1 MIKHVMNLRSTK
13 KNWVVY
19 GAGLLTV
26 CTLGLIFKN
35 FNDKM
40 TVMGDSVTS
49 YQRMIDKQTGH
60 LRSLEQE
67 NARYKRDLK
76 EEREINAGSL
86 KEMEARLRSLQED
99 CRAETS
105 RLEKELE
112 SLQDQQNQISEEK
125 RKVENKYKTLSK
137 ANNNAIAEIENFKQ
151 ENKKLRGQLH
161 EATTS
166 KSSEMIQLKDKLASI
181 SSGKHI
187 LKLNLLNLE
196 N

>member
-1 MIKHVMNLRSTK
+1 MNNPIKMIKNVMSLRSTK

-19 GAGLLTV
+19 GAGLVTV
-26 CTLGLIFKN
+26 CTLGLVFKN

-40 TVMGDSVTS
+40 SVMGESVSS

-67 NARYKRDLK
+67 NARVKRDLK
-76 EEREINAGSL
+76 EEKEINAGSL
-86 KEMEARLRSLQED
+86 KEMEARLRSLQDD
-99 CRAETS
+99 CRAETG

-112 SLQDQQNQISEEK
+112 SLQDQHNQISEEK
-125 RKVENKYKTLSK
+125 RKVETKYKTLSK
-137 ANNNAIAEIENFKQ
+137 ANNNAIAEIENYKQ

-166 KSSEMIQLKDKLASI
+166 KSSEMIQLKDKLATI
-181 SSGKHI
+181 SSGK
-187 LKLNLLNLE
+187 
-196 N
+196 

>member
-1 MIKHVMNLRSTK
+1 MIKNVMNLRSTK

-19 GAGLLTV
+19 GAGLVTV
-26 CTLGLIFKN
+26 CTLGLVFKN

-40 TVMGDSVTS
+40 TVMGDSVSS

-76 EEREINAGSL
+76 EEKEINAGTL

-99 CRAETS
+99 CRAETG
-105 RLEKELE
+105 RLENELE
-112 SLQDQQNQISEEK
+112 SVQDQHNQISEEK
-125 RKVENKYKTLSK
+125 RKIENKYKTLSK
-137 ANNNAIAEIENFKQ
+137 ANNNAIAEIENYKQ

-181 SSGKHI
+181 SSGNYI
-187 LKLNLLNLE
+187 NSLNIW
-196 N
+196 

>member
-1 MIKHVMNLRSTK
+1 MIKNVMNLRSTK

-19 GAGLLTV
+19 GAGLVTL
-26 CTLGLIFKN
+26 CMLGLVFKN

-40 TVMGDSVTS
+40 SVMGESVSS
-49 YQRMIDKQTGH
+49 YQRMIDKQTDH

-67 NARYKRDLK
+67 NARVKRDLK
-76 EEREINAGSL
+76 EEKEINAGTL
-86 KEMEARLRSLQED
+86 KEMEARLHSLQED

-105 RLEKELE
+105 RLESELE
-112 SLQDQQNQISEEK
+112 SVQDQHNQISEEK
-125 RKVENKYKTLSK
+125 RKVETKYKTLSK
-137 ANNNAIAEIENFKQ
+137 ANNNAIAEIENYKG

-181 SSGKHI
+181 SSGKYRNS
-187 LKLNLLNLE
+187 LNLVN
-196 N
+196 

>member
-1 MIKHVMNLRSTK
+1 MIKNVMNLRSTK

-19 GAGLLTV
+19 GAGLVTL
-26 CTLGLIFKN
+26 CMLGLVFKN

-40 TVMGDSVTS
+40 SVMGESVSS
-49 YQRMIDKQTGH
+49 YQRMIDKQTDH

-67 NARYKRDLK
+67 NARVKRDLK
-76 EEREINAGSL
+76 EEKEINAGTL
-86 KEMEARLRSLQED
+86 KEMEARLHSLQED

-105 RLEKELE
+105 RLESELE
-112 SLQDQQNQISEEK
+112 SVQDQHNQISEEK
-125 RKVENKYKTLSK
+125 RKVETKYKTLSK
-137 ANNNAIAEIENFKQ
+137 ANNNAIAEIENYKG

-181 SSGKHI
+181 SSGKYRNSP
-187 LKLNLLNLE
+187 NLVN
-196 N
+196 